1 MREVSCDKITDVIER
16 LCIEA
21 NYDLPEDVRSA
32 IERAS
37 AAEDGPVAQGILA
50 DIREN
55 FRIAAEERV
64 PICQAT
70 RSGAET
76 PGTIP
81 RLCSRPRSSRASRFA

>member
-1 MREVSCDKITDVIER
+1 MREISCDKITDVIER

-64 PICQAT
+64 PICQDTGMAVIFLEIGQDVHIT
-70 RSGAET
+70 G
-76 PGTIP
+76 GD
-81 RLCSRPRSSRASRFA
+81 LGN